1 MLARAEPDPKLQKE
15 YLDLARRWDEL
26 AHSYETADSIIGAK
40 GTVPDDLPLNFHPA
54 AIRASAVV
62 TPFGAV

>member
-40 GTVPDDLPLNFHPA
+40 GTVPE
-54 AIRASAVV
+54 S
-62 TPFGAV
+62 TQ